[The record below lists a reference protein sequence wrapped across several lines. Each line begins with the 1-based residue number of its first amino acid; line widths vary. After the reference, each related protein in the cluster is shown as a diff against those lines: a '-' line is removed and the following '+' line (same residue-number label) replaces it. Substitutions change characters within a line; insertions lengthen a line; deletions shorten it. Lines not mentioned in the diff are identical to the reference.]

1 MKNPF
6 GRAVSKN
13 YGEMI
18 SVEDIITHP
27 QCKNRDPEVIEK
39 LKKVT
44 PFLTILRDKGM
55 TYKEIAGI
63 LEVLTGME
71 IGPNRVRN
79 YVVRANPPTIQ
90 ITITD
95 RDEEDGA

>member
-13 YGEMI
+13 YGEVI
-18 SVEDIITHP
+18 SAEDIVVHP
-27 QCKNRDPEVIEK
+27 QSRNRDPEVIAK

-63 LEVLTGME
+63 LEVLTGMD
-71 IGPNRVRN
+71 IDPNRVRN
-79 YVVRANPPTIQ
+79 YVVKANPPIIQ